1 MPSIRRGRDWWV
13 GVAEGG
19 GGGEGGVFD
28 VGVG

>member
-19 GGGEGGVFD
+19 GGEGGVFD